1 MAWTYTTLTQSIKDW
16 TDNSETTF
24 VAEIPFFIM
33 NTEERIFK
41 SVDLEYFR
49 KNVSGTFT
57 SGNKFLSMPSDYL
70 SSFSLAFV
78 DASGNTN
85 FLLQKDVSFIQEYT
99 PGGNST
105 TGNPKYYAPFD
116 VETFIVSPTPDSAYT
131 AELHYFYRPASITTD
146 DSGITWIGTNAS
158 DALLYGSLVEAY
170 TFMKGEA
177 DIIKMYSDRYM
188 ESISRLKNYA
198 EGMEDKDAFRAG
210 KLIRPRT

>member
-170 TFMKGEA
+170 IFMKGEA
-177 DIIKMYSDRYM
+177 DVIKMYSDRYM

-198 EGMEDKDAFRAG
+198 EGMEDKDAFRSG

>member
-16 TDNSETTF
+16 TDNSEATF
-24 VAEIPFFIM
+24 VAEIPFFII
-33 NTEERIFK
+33 NAEERIFK
-41 SVDLEYFR
+41 SIDLEYFR

-146 DSGITWIGTNAS
+146 DSGTTWIGTNAS

-198 EGMEDKDAFRAG
+198 EGMEDKDAFRSG

>member
-1 MAWTYTTLTQSIKDW
+1 MAWTYNTLTQSIQDW

-24 VAEIPFFIM
+24 VAEIPFFII
-33 NTEERIFK
+33 NAEERIFK
-41 SVDLEYFR
+41 SIDLEYFR

-198 EGMEDKDAFRAG
+198 EGMEDKDAFRSG

>member
-105 TGNPKYYAPFD
+105 TGNPKYYAPFN

-198 EGMEDKDAFRAG
+198 EGMEDKDAFRSG